1 MCLIN
6 FFLHCRD
13 IKFILL
19 YMHPARDIKRIAA
32 DIVKGN
38 PVIIDTETTGLGSS
52 DEIIEISA
60 VDINGNVIVDT
71 LLNASCPIPLEA
83 TNVHGIKEKDIVDAP
98 TFDIV
103 WRGQLEEIFKR
114 RTVCTYNIEF
124 DIKMIKQSLKI
135 YGIRFPSNVKT
146 ACIMKMFAEYRGVW
160 DNNRNHFKW
169 FRLEAAA
176 GLCGIEIKGNLHR
189 ALEDAQLARQ
199 VLLCMAQ

>member
-1 MCLIN
+1 M
-6 FFLHCRD
+6 
-13 IKFILL
+13 
-19 YMHPARDIKRIAA
+19 YSARDIIET
-32 DIVKGN
+32 N

-52 DEIIEISA
+52 DEVIEIAA
-60 VDINGNVIVDT
+60 VDIDGNVIVNT
-71 LLNASCPIPLEA
+71 LVNTFRSVPAEA
-83 TNVHGIKEKDIVDAP
+83 TRVHGIREEDIKDVP

-114 RTVCTYNIEF
+114 RTICTYNIEF

-135 YGIRFPSNVKT
+135 YGIRFPSKIKT

-160 DNNRNHFKW
+160 DSNRNHFKW

-176 GLCGIEIKGNLHR
+176 RLCGIEIQGNLHR
-189 ALEDAQLARQ
+189 ALEDAQLARK